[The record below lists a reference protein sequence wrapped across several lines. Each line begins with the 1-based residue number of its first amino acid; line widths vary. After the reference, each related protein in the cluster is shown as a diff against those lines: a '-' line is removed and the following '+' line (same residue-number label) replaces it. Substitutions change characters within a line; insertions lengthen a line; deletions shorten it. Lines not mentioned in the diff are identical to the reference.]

1 MWCGVLL
8 AETQE
13 TAPGERSGARK
24 GPTSTAV
31 ATTTTSRRG
40 KPQSAIDVK
49 QQLQDKSKAK
59 ELVPPQAGTTQG
71 TSDPSEALKCLSARG
86 ADKVAISYRAPGA
99 AQPQGQV
106 QGQPQPVT
114 TLHTASPPNASA
126 SERFSD
132 RVSESDS
139 SEDSTVGPTHV

>member
-49 QQLQDKSKAK
+49 QQQQDKSKAK

-71 TSDPSEALKCLSARG
+71 TSDPSEALKCLHEVLIKWRSRIVLQAQHSHRGKCRVNRSQSPPCTPRARPMRVRARG
-86 ADKVAISYRAPGA
+86 SAIGS
-99 AQPQGQV
+99 
-106 QGQPQPVT
+106 
-114 TLHTASPPNASA
+114 ASPTRRRIP
-126 SERFSD
+126 R
-132 RVSESDS
+132 
-139 SEDSTVGPTHV
+139 